1 MTVHYAFTRPRS
13 AVVPSLFPAGLD
25 ALLSER
31 REAADMADRII
42 FATSLPYALA
52 ARQGDWA
59 RRLSAR
65 IAQVAK

>member
-13 AVVPSLFPAGLD
+13 ATAPSLFADTLD
-25 ALLSER
+25 GLLSER
-31 REAADMADRII
+31 RDAADMADRII
-42 FATSLPYALA
+42 FATSLPYVMA

-59 RRLSAR
+59 RRLNAK